1 MKLVC
6 DCGNEMEFIIDEE
19 VEHDDEKGE
28 FVRKD
33 YSKFD
38 FWAEHDEA
46 GFECRKCK
54 KAIWYF
60 T

>member
-6 DCGNEMEFIIDEE
+6 DCGNEMEFINETDQVL
-19 VEHDDEKGE
+19 VEDYGCYVK
-28 FVRKD
+28 KD

-38 FWAEHDEA
+38 FWSMHDVA
-46 GFECRKCK
+46 GIACNKCD